1 MRLKLEG
8 EAWGYRAS
16 PDLGATDP
24 TLPLTTRMALAR
36 RTMRVQEAEF
46 EAKEAE
52 CERVQRGHERS
63 RRARS
68 GTIPSFQA
76 WSMVTKPSE
85 AVSEVRSNVRNSLH
99 RARAIENAIINQS
112 ANVALNGTPEYTG
125 HASLNMTTPK
135 KKQ

>member
-36 RTMRVQEAEF
+36 RTMRVQEAEL

-52 CERVQRGHERS
+52 KQPVLILQS
-63 RRARS
+63 
-68 GTIPSFQA
+68 TF
-76 WSMVTKPSE
+76 
-85 AVSEVRSNVRNSLH
+85 LH
-99 RARAIENAIINQS
+99 RDFIAVARVLIVPCALLS
-112 ANVALNGTPEYTG
+112 ANP
-125 HASLNMTTPK
+125 
-135 KKQ
+135 